1 MSGGK
6 RQGRGGVRIVTVIAV
21 DIGGTKLLAAAVDR
35 SYKVISSRSSVT
47 PADAEALI
55 AGVESMA
62 KDIAGQLGLRAYG
75 LGVAVAG
82 LVDGVTGTVLV
93 SPNLPLSGI
102 NLKKELEARL
112 LVPTTVDN
120 DASLAALGEL
130 ACGAAKGLKD
140 VVALTLGT
148 GIGGGI
154 VVNGKLYRG
163 ALGTAAEI
171 GHMVVEVG
179 GARCSCGRRGCLEA
193 FASGTAVQAR
203 ARALADE
210 FPDSPIAVAVR
221 EGALSGERLAG
232 IARAGDAQ
240 AADIYRQ
247 AGAYLGIG
255 IGNLVN
261 ILAPGKIILG
271 GGMAAAVDLMMPSV
285 KAAMLETAIDPRSHE
300 IEIAVSTLGNQ
311 AGLMGAA
318 AFVRELLGAI
328 T

>member
-1 MSGGK
+1 M
-6 RQGRGGVRIVTVIAV
+6 TVIAA
-21 DIGGTKLLAAAVDR
+21 DIGGTKLLVAAVDR
-35 SYKVISSRSSVT
+35 SYQFISSRSGST
-47 PADAEALI
+47 PADAETLI
-55 AGVESMA
+55 ADVTSMA

-82 LVDGVTGTVLV
+82 LVDGITGTVLV

-154 VVNGKLYRG
+154 IVNGKLYRG

-193 FASGTAVQAR
+193 FASGTVVQAR
-203 ARALADE
+203 ARSLAEE
-210 FPDSPIAVAVR
+210 FPGSPIGVAIR
-221 EGALSGERLAG
+221 EGALSGERLAR
-232 IARAGDAQ
+232 IAREGDEQ
-240 AADIYRQ
+240 AIDIYRQ
-247 AGAYLGIG
+247 AGAYLGVG

-261 ILAPGKIILG
+261 IIAPEKIILG
-271 GGMAAAVDLMMPSV
+271 GGMAAAVDLMLPSLR
-285 KAAMLETAIDPRSHE
+285 AAMLQTAIDPRAYE
-300 IEIAVSTLGNQ
+300 IEVAVSTLGNQ

-318 AFVRELLGAI
+318 AFVRELLG
-328 T
+328 TTT

>member
-1 MSGGK
+1 M
-6 RQGRGGVRIVTVIAV
+6 TVIAV
-21 DIGGTKLLAAAVDR
+21 DIGGTKILAAAVDR
-35 SYKVISSRSSVT
+35 SYKVISSRSSAT
-47 PADAEALI
+47 PRDADTLI
-55 AGVESMA
+55 AGVEAMS

-102 NLKKELEARL
+102 NLKKELESRL

-130 ACGAAKGLKD
+130 ASGAAKGLKD

-154 VVNGKLYRG
+154 VINGKLYRG

-179 GARCSCGRRGCLEA
+179 GATCSCGRQGCLEA

-203 ARALADE
+203 ARALAAE

-221 EGALSGERLAG
+221 EGALSGERLAS
-232 IARAGDAQ
+232 IARAGDEQ

-247 AGAYLGIG
+247 AGDYLGVG

-261 ILAPGKIILG
+261 ILAPEKIVLG
-271 GGMAAAVDLMMPSV
+271 GGMAAAVDLMQPGLRD
-285 KAAMLETAIDPRSHE
+285 AMLRTAIDPRANQ
-300 IEIAVSTLGNQ
+300 IDIALSTLGNQ

-318 AFVRELLGAI
+318 AFVRGLLGTI

>member
-1 MSGGK
+1 M
-6 RQGRGGVRIVTVIAV
+6 TVIAV

-35 SYKVISSRSSVT
+35 SYQVISSRSSVT
-47 PADAEALI
+47 PSDAATLM
-55 AGVESMA
+55 ASVETMSR
-62 KDIAGQLGLRAYG
+62 DIAGQLGLRAYG

-102 NLKKELEARL
+102 NLKKELESRL

-130 ACGAAKGLKD
+130 TCGAAKGLKD

-154 VVNGKLYRG
+154 VINGKLYRG
-163 ALGTAAEI
+163 AMGTAAEI
-171 GHMVVEVG
+171 GHMVVAVG
-179 GARCSCGRRGCLEA
+179 GATCSCGRRGCLEA
-193 FASGTAVQAR
+193 YASGTAVQAR
-203 ARALADE
+203 ARSLADE
-210 FPDSPIAVAVR
+210 FPDSPMAEAVR
-221 EGALSGERLAG
+221 EGLLSGERLAR
-232 IARAGDAQ
+232 IARAGDEQ

-247 AGAYLGIG
+247 AGAYLGVG

-261 ILAPGKIILG
+261 ILAPEKIVLG
-271 GGMAAAVDLMMPSV
+271 GGMAAAVDLMQPSLRD
-285 KAAMLETAIDPRSHE
+285 AMLQTAIDPRSDE
-300 IEIAVSTLGNQ
+300 IDITISTLGNQ

-318 AFVRELLGAI
+318 AFVRGLLG
-328 T
+328 TTT